1 MSSESFK
8 SFIAK
13 IQNDE
18 GLKNEFRAAGGDAG
32 MPVEAMVAFAAGKG
46 YDFKVEDVS
55 GDLTDKQLDSVTGG
69 ALYLKVDSFTDH
81 KTESLS
87 TYLSSAGSLMYKLV

>member
-1 MSSESFK
+1 MSSESLK

-13 IQNDE
+13 IQSDE

-46 YDFKVEDVS
+46 YEFKVEDVS

-69 ALYLKVDSFTDH
+69 ALYLKIDSFTDH
-81 KTESLS
+81 KTQALS
-87 TYLSSAGSLMYKLV
+87 TYLSTAGSLMVKI